1 MLGVVVAPRR
11 PAGPAEAVEGQV
23 GGHPLRGPGLPRRRG
38 ARHRGS
44 LPLDRLAEPAQ
55 LGEGHGHRLGDGRG
69 PERCL
74 DRLRQRQRL
83 RAVPHPRVGRGGQET
98 RDGQRERRLPGV
110 EIHRRAETLH
120 GLRVAGQAYQG
131 HRLAEP
137 RLPPA
142 GFELERPPVG
152 HQRRLEP
159 VGPAEGVGQ
168 PEMRLGVVGVVDRG
182 QRVTLDRLLVTA
194 APLVEGSHREVRG
207 GQPGVEAHRLPE
219 LVERGA
225 GVTRAVQGE
234 TEVQPH
240 DRQLGREPGRLPE
253 LPHRLGPVV
262 PRASVEPEVPMHLR
276 APQRRVHRR
285 HQGIGQGD
293 AAPRAGAAPA
303 LQVGPRPLEVAETAP
318 SHGQRI
324 ADSRRGGVEPQR
336 VLEQGHR
343 ARVVPPRRGGPAELE
358 EHRRRVGMEG
368 AGPRQQRLGRVR
380 PAGVDE
386 DLPQPRQ
393 GRQVVRAQPQG
404 PLEVGDGLGQ
414 PPGAPDEVPQI
425 VGPAEV
431 IGGEGL
437 GVPEAALCRIEVVG
451 GHQQLAQLAPG
462 FAAPPGHRRRHRVV
476 SLAKLRPNRRVR
488 APELGQNDPQEGP
501 LGRTGLQ
508 RHRRARSRDHVD
520 ATAPNQVDQGPAR
533 CAGDRLLRRE
543 AANRPER
550 VA

>member
-1 MLGVVVAPRR
+1 
-11 PAGPAEAVEGQV
+11 
-23 GGHPLRGPGLPRRRG
+23 
-38 ARHRGS
+38 
-44 LPLDRLAEPAQ
+44 
-55 LGEGHGHRLGDGRG
+55 
-69 PERCL
+69 
-74 DRLRQRQRL
+74 
-83 RAVPHPRVGRGGQET
+83 
-98 RDGQRERRLPGV
+98 
-110 EIHRRAETLH
+110 
-120 GLRVAGQAYQG
+120 
-131 HRLAEP
+131 
-137 RLPPA
+137 
-142 GFELERPPVG
+142 
-152 HQRRLEP
+152 
-159 VGPAEGVGQ
+159 
-168 PEMRLGVVGVVDRG
+168 
-182 QRVTLDRLLVTA
+182 
-194 APLVEGSHREVRG
+194 
-207 GQPGVEAHRLPE
+207 
-219 LVERGA
+219 
-225 GVTRAVQGE
+225 
-234 TEVQPH
+234 
-240 DRQLGREPGRLPE
+240 
-253 LPHRLGPVV
+253 
-262 PRASVEPEVPMHLR
+262 MHLR

-303 LQVGPRPLEVAETAP
+303 LQVRPRPLEVAETAP

-324 ADSRRGGVEPQR
+324 PDRRRGGVEPQR

-414 PPGAPDEVPQI
+414 PPGAPDEVPQV

-437 GVPEAALCRIEVVG
+437 GVPEAALRRVEVVG

-462 FAAPPGHRRRHRVV
+462 FAAPPRHRRHRVV

-520 ATAPNQVDQGPAR
+520 ATVPNQVDQGPAR
-533 CAGDRLLRRE
+533 CAGDRLLSRE

-550 VA
+550 VAWTPRRCAGHRPGRTTCYAADTRSQHQACRHDAARQLASHAHYPSPGVSPHGSDRQPTLQVTTPHYGAGSRLPPVPSSSVSHRSTGRSVQSSSRPLGQTTRTRRTAAASPSPTSTLGSLAEA